1 MVKRSTGAHNHQRPK
16 GETMR
21 WIVVAICFV
30 PAIAFAAMDSPR
42 GSVALVGVLNLA
54 YLLALSSGV
63 GWLVQQVAQTSGRF
77 SPRTEAFLSGVS
89 ALVVGPLLWF
99 ALFR

>member
-1 MVKRSTGAHNHQRPK
+1 
-16 GETMR
+16 MR

-30 PAIAFAAMDSPR
+30 PAIAFAAMDMPR
-42 GSVALVGVLNLA
+42 ASVALVGVLNLA

-77 SPRTEAFLSGVS
+77 TPKAEAVLSGS
-89 ALVVGPLLWF
+89 CALILGPLLWF
-99 ALFR
+99 MLLR

>member
-1 MVKRSTGAHNHQRPK
+1 MSTPPGTVGLAGA
-16 GETMR
+16 
-21 WIVVAICFV
+21 
-30 PAIAFAAMDSPR
+30 
-42 GSVALVGVLNLA
+42 LNLA

-77 SPRTEAFLSGVS
+77 SPKAEAVLSAAS
-89 ALVVGPLLWF
+89 ALIVGPLLWF

>member
-1 MVKRSTGAHNHQRPK
+1 MH
-16 GETMR
+16 
-21 WIVVAICFV
+21 WIVVAICCFM
-30 PAIAFAAMDSPR
+30 PPIAFAAMGAPQ
-42 GSVALVGVLNLA
+42 GTVGLFGALNLA

-77 SPRTEAFLSGVS
+77 TPKTEAVLSAAS
-89 ALVVGPLLWF
+89 ALIVGPLLWF

>member
-1 MVKRSTGAHNHQRPK
+1 
-16 GETMR
+16 MR

-30 PAIAFAAMDSPR
+30 PAFAFAAKDPPR

-63 GWLVQQVAQTSGRF
+63 GWLVQQVAQTSRRF
-77 SPRTEAFLSGVS
+77 SPRAEAFLSGVS

>member
-1 MVKRSTGAHNHQRPK
+1 
-16 GETMR
+16 MR
-21 WIVVAICFV
+21 WIVVAICCCLV
-30 PAIAFAAMDSPR
+30 PPIAFAAMSTPP
-42 GSVALVGVLNLA
+42 GTVGLAGALNLA

-77 SPRTEAFLSGVS
+77 NPKTEAVLSAAS
-89 ALVVGPLLWF
+89 ALIVGPLLWF

>member
-1 MVKRSTGAHNHQRPK
+1 MH
-16 GETMR
+16 
-21 WIVVAICFV
+21 WIVVAICCSA
-30 PAIAFAAMDSPR
+30 PHIAFAAMDPQR
-42 GSVALVGVLNLA
+42 GAVGLAGALNLA

-77 SPRTEAFLSGVS
+77 TPKTEAVLSAAG
-89 ALVVGPLLWF
+89 ALIVGPLLWL